1 MKTQSFLRS
10 IVQRSMPRR
19 RVVGIVATALSAAML
34 LPSMNASADTST
46 KPRARGMA
54 AGPMVFTP
62 RLRLGAGYNN
72 NIGLNAKDE
81 VSRASAEF
89 IVAPSL
95 GLKLRDT
102 GVLKFSANGG
112 VAWRKYLDER
122 VAGKKIS
129 GLDANG
135 QVDLQVNYGGPVS
148 FVLSDNVRQSHD
160 AIYGPDLSD
169 DPYEVSFSEYGADI
183 GANRVLTNTARAGL
197 KFHPGGDNDDAM
209 GFVGG
214 LDAIHTY
221 THYQQ
226 DDAQYDRQRIH
237 GRLSL
242 GWRFLPRSVLS
253 VQGGVGRNFY
263 KHDAGV
269 GVAHGSYSEGSAAYQ
284 ERQATRNNDSTSY
297 NAAIGLRTLILPR
310 LSVNTRV
317 GYSGAV
323 YDDGP
328 NPGGLSLLFQGD
340 SQLTEGMKLRFGY
353 ATNFTDATFG
363 NYLVYHRLFA
373 NYSLKHRIFNVSLS
387 AFAQINKYASVNAT
401 LVDGSGSPIEDY
413 YDTSKDLGSPGDG
426 SGTFRRRDYPIGASA
441 EFSVNAGDHV
451 LIGANYSIMTNQ
463 SNLDAIPRAG
473 WAGGNKVSG
482 NPDFLRHRIYLF
494 VALAL

>member
-1 MKTQSFLRS
+1 MKKQSFLRS
-10 IVQRSMPRR
+10 IVQRSVLHPQVL
-19 RVVGIVATALSAAML
+19 RVGAAALCAAML
-34 LPSMNASADTST
+34 LPAASAHAESST

-81 VSRASAEF
+81 VGRASAEF

-102 GVLKFSANGG
+102 GVVRFDANGG
-112 VAWRKYLDER
+112 VSWRKYLDER
-122 VAGKKIS
+122 VAGRKIS
-129 GLDANG
+129 GIDANG
-135 QVDLQVNYGGPVS
+135 RVNLQVNYGGPVS

-160 AIYGPDLSD
+160 AIYGPDLND

-183 GANRVLTNTARAGL
+183 GANRVLSNTASAGM

-209 GFVGG
+209 GFVGS
-214 LDAIHTY
+214 LTAVHTY

-226 DDAQYDRQRIH
+226 EDSQYDRQRIH

-253 VQGGVGRNFY
+253 VQGGAGRNFY
-263 KHDAGV
+263 KHPAGV
-269 GVAHGSYSEGSAAYQ
+269 GVTHGSYAEGNAANQ

-317 GYSGAV
+317 GYSGAI

-340 SQLTEGMKLRFGY
+340 SQISEGMKLRFGY
-353 ATNFTDATFG
+353 ATNFSDATFG

-373 NYSLKHRIFNVSLS
+373 NYSLRHRIFNVSLS
-387 AFAQINKYASVNAT
+387 AFAQLNKYAPVNAT
-401 LVDGSGSPIEDY
+401 LVDGNGNPVEDY
-413 YDTSKDLGSPGDG
+413 YDTGKDGTVPGDG
-426 SGTFRRRDYPIGASA
+426 EGTFRRKDYPIGASA

-451 LIGANYSIMTNQ
+451 LIGANYSIMTNI
-463 SNLDAIPRAG
+463 SNLDAIPRGG

-494 VALAL
+494 IALAL

>member
-1 MKTQSFLRS
+1 MKKQSFLRS
-10 IVQRSMPRR
+10 IVQRTVSNRALM
-19 RVVGIVATALSAAML
+19 GFAATALSTAML
-34 LPSMNASADTST
+34 LPSSSAFADTST
-46 KPRARGMA
+46 KPRARGVA

-81 VSRASAEF
+81 INRGSAEF

-102 GVLKFSANGG
+102 GVVRFSANGG
-112 VAWRKYLDER
+112 VSWRKYLDER
-122 VAGKKIS
+122 VAGKKVS
-129 GLDANG
+129 GIDGNG
-135 QVDLQVNYGGPVS
+135 QVNLQVNYGGPVS

-160 AIYGPDLSD
+160 AIYGPDLND

-183 GANRVLTNTARAGL
+183 GANRVLTNTARAGM

-209 GFVGG
+209 GFVGN
-214 LDAIHTY
+214 LEAVHTY

-263 KHDAGV
+263 KHLAGV
-269 GVAHGSYSEGSAAYQ
+269 GVPHGSYAEGSANFQ
-284 ERQATRNNDSTSY
+284 DRQATRNNDSTSY
-297 NAAIGLRTLILPR
+297 NVGVGLRTLILPR

-323 YDDGP
+323 YEDGP
-328 NPGGLSLLFQGD
+328 SPGGLSLLFQGD

-353 ATNFTDATFG
+353 GTNFTDATFG
-363 NYLVYHRLFA
+363 NYLVYHRIFA
-373 NYSLKHRIFNVSLS
+373 SYSIKHRIFNASLS
-387 AFAQINKYASVNAT
+387 AFAQVNKYAPVNAT
-401 LVDGSGSPIEDY
+401 LVDGSGNPIEDY
-413 YDTSKDLGSPGDG
+413 YDSSKDVGSPGDG
-426 SGTFRRRDYPIGASA
+426 SGTFRRKDYPIGASA
-441 EFSVNAGDHV
+441 EFSVNAGNHV
-451 LIGANYSIMTNQ
+451 LVGVNYSIMTNQ
-463 SNLDAIPRAG
+463 SNLDAIPRGG
-473 WAGGNKVSG
+473 WSGGNKVSG